1 MKRLLNPIAL
11 CALFLF
17 ACNQAEE
24 PKTEVASVAGFD
36 LAAAKDSINA
46 TNSRFAAAVVA
57 GDSVTLAAFYASDA
71 KILPPNSPAISGNA
85 AITSL
90 ASSFCTMGIKDMKFD
105 VLGVWGNKDV
115 LCEEG
120 TVTMTDDKG
129 ALIDKGKYIVL
140 WKQEDGKWKLF
151 RDIFNS
157 DMPPAPA
164 QPSDRRR

>member
-24 PKTEVASVAGFD
+24 PKTEVASVASFD

-46 TNSRFAAAVVA
+46 INSQFAAAVVA
-57 GDSVTLAAFYASDA
+57 GDSVTLAGFYASDA
-71 KILPPNSPAISGNA
+71 KILPPNSPAVSGKA
-85 AITSL
+85 AILSL
-90 ASSFCTMGIKDMKFD
+90 ASEFCKMGIKDMKFEI
-105 VLGVWGNKDV
+105 LGVWGNKD
-115 LCEEG
+115 LLGEEG
-120 TVTMTDDKG
+120 TVTMTGDNG
-129 ALIDKGKYIVL
+129 AVMDKGKYVVL

-157 DMPPAPA
+157 DLPPAPMP
-164 QPSDRRR
+164 PSDRRR